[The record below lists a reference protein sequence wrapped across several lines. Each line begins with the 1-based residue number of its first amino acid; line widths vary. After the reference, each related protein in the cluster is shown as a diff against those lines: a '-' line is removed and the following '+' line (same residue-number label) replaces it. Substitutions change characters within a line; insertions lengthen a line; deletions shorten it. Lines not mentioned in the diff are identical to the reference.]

1 MARNKFI
8 GKRADYGRKEDAA
21 TVKVIH
27 RFRNSLMEV
36 MVLVLVDALEAFVR
50 AHSHSPLPLSH

>member
-27 RFRNSLMEV
+27 RHLQVEV
-36 MVLVLVDALEAFVR
+36 MVLVLIDALEAVVR
-50 AHSHSPLPLSH
+50 F